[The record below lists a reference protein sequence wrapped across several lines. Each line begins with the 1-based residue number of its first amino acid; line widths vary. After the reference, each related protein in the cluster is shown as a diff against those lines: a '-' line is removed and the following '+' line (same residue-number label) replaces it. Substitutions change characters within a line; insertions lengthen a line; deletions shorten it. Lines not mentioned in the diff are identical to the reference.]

1 MIASEHPEEIE
12 GRQWLTT
19 IDVPDPE
26 EAAEDGSI
34 DDDGDSLD
42 EEDESGLGEAG
53 VIKGVDEVVTKEVEE
68 VHNSVKYLLKIAMI
82 KVEITRLICA

>member
-1 MIASEHPEEIE
+1 MVAIEHTEVIE
-12 GRQWLTT
+12 GSWRL
-19 IDVPDPE
+19 IAMGVIDPE

-68 VHNSVKYLLKIAMI
+68 V
-82 KVEITRLICA
+82 